1 MGGENGLVGW
11 GGGRNMIREGP
22 QGEGGNFGA
31 RKIKERGGGS
41 RRGRGNCLEEVQI
54 KKIPPSTKKIEVG
67 CEICV
72 WRKFR
77 LLKQELRWLR
87 SDTFMTT

>member
-54 KKIPPSTKKIEVG
+54 KKFPHLRRKLKLAARYVCGGNFDYSNKNCAGSEAIP
-67 CEICV
+67 
-72 WRKFR
+72 
-77 LLKQELRWLR
+77 L
-87 SDTFMTT
+87 